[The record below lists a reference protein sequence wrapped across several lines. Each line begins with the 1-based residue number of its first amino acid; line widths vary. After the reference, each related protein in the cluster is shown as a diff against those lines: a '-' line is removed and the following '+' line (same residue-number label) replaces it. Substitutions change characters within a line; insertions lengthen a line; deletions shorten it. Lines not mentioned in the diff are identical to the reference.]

1 MWTEAQNIVTS
12 GAYKITEH
20 IVNGSI
26 FAVKNP
32 YYYDES
38 NVKIVK
44 VKYLAIADNN
54 SDFNQYQAGNVDIT
68 YSIPNDRYKEIKAKY
83 AHELHTVQQEAIYF
97 YDFNM
102 MRPELKNNLKLRKA
116 LSMAV
121 DRGTL
126 VNEVLGQGQTE
137 LFSYITPTVANGKYT
152 NLNYA
157 WANLSREQQIA
168 AAKKLYA
175 QSGYSLDHPLTIE
188 LAYNTLDSHK
198 KIAVAIA
205 SMWKETLGVN
215 VVLTN
220 MEWKTFILAR
230 QKGNYQVA
238 RDGWVAG
245 KNITDY
251 TDFMFLCGAPQNNT
265 HYCNPA
271 YDQLVRQANQT
282 INQSQKIMLNEQAI
296 KLSMDDYPII
306 PLYQYTYSRLIKPYV
321 KGYDPSNNHGDDVMT
336 KWMYF

>member
-1 MWTEAQNIVTS
+1 
-12 GAYKITEH
+12 
-20 IVNGSI
+20 
-26 FAVKNP
+26 
-32 YYYDES
+32 
-38 NVKIVK
+38 
-44 VKYLAIADNN
+44 
-54 SDFNQYQAGNVDIT
+54 
-68 YSIPNDRYKEIKAKY
+68 
-83 AHELHTVQQEAIYF
+83 
-97 YDFNM
+97 
-102 MRPELKNNLKLRKA
+102 
-116 LSMAV
+116 
-121 DRGTL
+121 
-126 VNEVLGQGQTE
+126 
-137 LFSYITPTVANGKYT
+137 
-152 NLNYA
+152 
-157 WANLSREQQIA
+157 
-168 AAKKLYA
+168 
-175 QSGYSLDHPLTIE
+175 LTID

-220 MEWKTFILAR
+220 MELKTFILAL

-282 INQSQKIMLNEQAI
+282 IDQSQKIMLNKQAI
-296 KLSMDDYPII
+296 KLVMDDYPII